1 MKTLTLEEINDIANE
16 IAVTRGVSERRE
28 AVHKLLTE
36 ISQPSISAEEF
47 LKEKGLY
54 ETTHD
59 NLLCIG
65 NKLVSLEDVKSLIT
79 DFASRQGKV
88 VEPIND
94 KGDKCSGCG
103 HYFTDKYNFC
113 PNCGSKIVW
122 K

>member
-1 MKTLTLEEINDIANE
+1 MKTPEEILADIFCIPQINDWYKPVLKAMQIYA
-16 IAVTRGVSERRE
+16 TQFQ
-28 AVHKLLTE
+28 
-36 ISQPSISAEEF
+36 SQPSISAEEF
-47 LKEKGLY
+47 LNEEEYALTSDGQFEICKSE
-54 ETTHD
+54 
-59 NLLCIG
+59 LLR
-65 NKLVSLEDVKSLIT
+65 LLTE
-79 DFASRQGKV
+79 FASRQGKL